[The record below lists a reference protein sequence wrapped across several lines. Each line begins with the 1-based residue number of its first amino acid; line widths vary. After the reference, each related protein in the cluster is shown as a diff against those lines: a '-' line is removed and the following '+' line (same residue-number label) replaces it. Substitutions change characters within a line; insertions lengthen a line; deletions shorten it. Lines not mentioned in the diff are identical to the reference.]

1 MLKIKGC
8 WPYMP
13 YKGQTT
19 CDTHM
24 PWKHAV
30 LMEPS
35 QCQPY
40 RKELAS
46 QPPPWPSLWVS
57 LALGDTLLL
66 WPGFLSK
73 KHLYGAEKSH
83 PMLCSCKTWCTR
95 HWQQQVTVL
104 PQLGVCLF
112 ANHQHN
118 TSHITGC
125 VSLTGQCGAT
135 QTEETRWNM
144 YEMEHAQWIT
154 NKISGICVLSAHM
167 LKRRNLTL
175 HFATPVL
182 CH

>member
-1 MLKIKGC
+1 M
-8 WPYMP
+8 
-13 YKGQTT
+13 
-19 CDTHM
+19 
-24 PWKHAV
+24 
-30 LMEPS
+30 
-35 QCQPY
+35 
-40 RKELAS
+40 
-46 QPPPWPSLWVS
+46 
-57 LALGDTLLL
+57 LALYALQGANHMWHTHTLETCCPDGALSVPALQKRACLTATTMAQPLSEFGPGRHPTALTRLPFKEAPL
-66 WPGFLSK
+66 WGRK
-73 KHLYGAEKSH
+73 KSH

-95 HWQQQVTVL
+95 HWQQQGTVL

-118 TSHITGC
+118 TSHVTGC
-125 VSLTGQCGAT
+125 VSLPSQCSAT

-167 LKRRNLTL
+167 LKRRSLTL